1 MSQGSVRRVTGG
13 SDPRLGRLQ
22 TRRGTIGKAPSTRR
36 ARVGCAVPRTLCRCG
51 SIILAMTVESA
62 TVHFQTCGACKRA
75 WPTCDSFVLDP
86 DVRLLGLQAVI
97 TNPDFN
103 VMVFEHSCGSSV
115 SILTPRLRHLLPEP
129 EAGEKA
135 VRLLG
140 TEECRGHCRL
150 LEDLEACDAPCSNAR
165 DRELILLIR
174 RMKNAA
180 RSGYLELT
188 S

>member
-1 MSQGSVRRVTGG
+1 
-13 SDPRLGRLQ
+13 
-22 TRRGTIGKAPSTRR
+22 
-36 ARVGCAVPRTLCRCG
+36 
-51 SIILAMTVESA
+51 MTVA
-62 TVHFQTCGACKRA
+62 TSTVRFQSCGACKHT
-75 WPTCDSFVLDP
+75 WPTLESFVLDP

-103 VMVFEHSCGSSV
+103 VMVFEHICGSSV

-129 EAGEKA
+129 EPGDPN
-135 VRLLG
+135 VRLMG

-180 RSGYLELT
+180 RSPNLELT